1 VSRKIPTFIHHKNG
15 GEKVNFSEFQ
25 FHADL
30 VCGLETMGFEE
41 TTPVQEKAIPAI
53 RQQKDLIACA
63 QTGTGKT
70 AAFLLPILHK
80 LATNPA
86 TSTNTLIIV
95 PTRELAL
102 QIDQHVEG
110 LAYFL
115 DNVRSVP
122 IYGGTDGQ
130 TWEKERKAF
139 QAGAPIIIATP
150 GKLISHLAMGH
161 PDFSQL
167 ENLILD
173 EADRMLD
180 MGFHEDILQI
190 FSYLP
195 TNPKPQTLLFSATM
209 PKDIR
214 QLAKKILDDPEE
226 VNISISQPAEGVMQ
240 AAYQVPDDKKVPLV
254 SELLK
259 GKKELKS
266 VLVFCATKKDV
277 SEVVQA
283 LKKQELNAMGVS
295 SDLGQNERED
305 VLDKF
310 KDRQFQVL
318 VATDVLSRGIDIE
331 GIDLII
337 NYNVPED
344 PEDYVH
350 RVGRTARVDATGV
363 ALTFINQ
370 KDRQGFERIQKLL
383 NDQVKLLPLPP
394 QLQDKK
400 TKRSKDKTGHSS
412 GKG

>member
-1 VSRKIPTFIHHKNG
+1 MN
-15 GEKVNFSEFQ
+15 
-25 FHADL
+25 
-30 VCGLETMGFEE
+30 GLETMGFDE
-41 TTPVQEKAIPAI
+41 TTPVQEKAIPVI
-53 RQQKDLIACA
+53 QEKKDLIACA

-70 AAFLLPILHK
+70 AAFLLPILHE
-80 LATNPA
+80 LASA
-86 TSTNTLIIV
+86 TPNGTHTLIIV

-139 QAGAPIIIATP
+139 KSGAPIIIATP
-150 GKLISHLAMGH
+150 GKLISHLAMGY

-167 ENLILD
+167 KKLILD

-195 TNPKPQTLLFSATM
+195 TTPKPQTLLFSATM

-214 QLAKKILDDPEE
+214 KLAKRILDNPEE
-226 VNISISQPAEGVMQ
+226 VSISISQPAEGVMQ
-240 AAYQVPDDKKVPLV
+240 AAYQVPDEKKVPLV
-254 SELLK
+254 CELLQ

-277 SEVVQA
+277 SDVEKA
-283 LKKQELNAMGVS
+283 LNQQNIQSMGVS
-295 SDLGQNERED
+295 SDLGQNEREN

-331 GIDLII
+331 AIDLII

-370 KDRQGFERIQKLL
+370 KDRQAFERIQKLL
-383 NDQVKLLPLPP
+383 NNQVKVLPLPP
-394 QLQDKK
+394 ALQETKK
-400 TKRSKDKTGHSS
+400 QRSTVKSGHRNKKD
-412 GKG
+412 